1 VDSIDVRLDI
11 TSIAISPRKEKI
23 KMVLF
28 KSKKDCCGCAACMN
42 VCPKQAITMKADQDG
57 FIYPEVNND
66 SCIECGLCKKV
77 CVFQSIP
84 VTANGPIATYAA
96 INKNK
101 EVLSSSASGGIFGAL
116 ASMVLE
122 KKGVIFGCAYNKDM
136 EPEHICVDD
145 LLDIKKIQGSK
156 YVQSNINNTY
166 TEAEKY
172 LKEGRWVL
180 FTGTPCQIAGLKSY
194 LGKDYNHLITADIIC
209 HGVPNVDFFIGYI
222 QYLEDKVNKK
232 VMMIVF
238 NLALVAQFRQK
249 RVYRHASQK
258 RDIESI

>member
-156 YVQSNINNTY
+156 YVQSNINNTSSKSQLNNSAVF
-166 TEAEKY
+166 AE
-172 LKEGRWVL
+172 
-180 FTGTPCQIAGLKSY
+180 LKSTM
-194 LGKDYNHLITADIIC
+194 LLSVGTRSPPIKIVTGLILHLAFNISIINELQNFDLLRIIRFT
-209 HGVPNVDFFIGYI
+209 V
-222 QYLEDKVNKK
+222 Q
-232 VMMIVF
+232 
-238 NLALVAQFRQK
+238 
-249 RVYRHASQK
+249 
-258 RDIESI
+258 